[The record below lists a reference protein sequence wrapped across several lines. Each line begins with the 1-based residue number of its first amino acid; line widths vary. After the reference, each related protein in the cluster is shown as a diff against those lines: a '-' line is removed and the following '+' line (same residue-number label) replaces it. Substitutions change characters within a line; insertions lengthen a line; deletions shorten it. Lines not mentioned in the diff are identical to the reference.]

1 MQCQRSVRQLPSR
14 DVPRDKAL
22 ETLRSFLA
30 TPGIKCQGNAADVL
44 ESYPG
49 KGAGLADRLIRADLL
64 KHTDRLVSFDKDF
77 CRLPNV
83 HAL

>member
-1 MQCQRSVRQLPSR
+1 
-14 DVPRDKAL
+14 
-22 ETLRSFLA
+22 
-30 TPGIKCQGNAADVL
+30 
-44 ESYPG
+44 
-49 KGAGLADRLIRADLL
+49 LADRLIRADLL